1 MSVLLDIKNL
11 TVALPNGGERGYA
24 VRNLTLQVPR
34 GKTVCV
40 VGESGSGKSVMANA
54 VMRLLPAHS
63 LRLDS
68 GEIVLDGLSL
78 LSLDPLEMRAIR
90 GARIGMIFQEPM
102 TSLNPVMPVG
112 EQIDEVLLVHGVKD
126 PAQRAQRV
134 LELLRDMK
142 LPQPEQIKDRYP
154 FQLSGGQRQRIL
166 IAMAMAMEPQLLIA
180 DEPTTALDATTQAQ
194 ILLLIKELQ
203 ERHGIGVLFITHD
216 FGVVA
221 DIADHVVVMRH
232 GEVVEQ
238 GSAQDVLGQ
247 PQHEYT
253 QGLLAAVPR
262 LNVDPGAAP
271 VRAAAP
277 LLQIRN
283 LCKTYPARGGLFN
296 SGKRTVALDHI
307 NLDILPGETVGLVG
321 ESGSG
326 KTTLGQCVVRLL
338 ATDSG
343 ELLFDGQPLHALKG
357 RELQRMRPQIQMVF
371 QDPFASLNP
380 RHRVERIITENLIL
394 TGVSRKEARARMRE
408 VLQLVGMNPDTAPQR
423 YPHEFSGGQRQRI
436 GIARAIVMRPKLLVA
451 DEAVSALD
459 VSVQQQVLTLLRDVR
474 RELGLAMLFVTH
486 DLRVASQICDRIAVM
501 NKGQLV
507 ELGSVYDIATRPQHR
522 YTQELFDAMPGREWA
537 EPAPAA
543 TAPGVGG
550 VGGPAFK
557 MAAFA

>member
-11 TVALPNGGERGYA
+11 TVSLPHGGERGYA

-126 PAQRAQRV
+126 PAQRARRV

-277 LLQIRN
+277 LLQIRD

-338 ATDSG
+338 AADSG

-408 VLQLVGMNPDTAPQR
+408 VLQLVGMNPDTAPLR

-537 EPAPAA
+537 EPAPAV
-543 TAPGVGG
+543 TASGVGG

>member
-11 TVALPNGGERGYA
+11 TVSLPHGGERGYA

-78 LSLDPLEMRAIR
+78 LALDPLEMRAIR

-194 ILLLIKELQ
+194 ILMLIKELQ

-238 GSAQDVLGQ
+238 GSAQEVLGQ
-247 PQHEYT
+247 PKHEYT

-277 LLQIRN
+277 LLQIRD

-338 ATDSG
+338 AADSG

-408 VLQLVGMNPDTAPQR
+408 VLQLVGMNPDTAPLR

-522 YTQELFDAMPGREWA
+522 YTRELFDAMPGREWA
-537 EPAPAA
+537 EPAPVEPPRE
-543 TAPGVGG
+543 TS
-550 VGGPAFK
+550 GPAFK

>member
-11 TVALPNGGERGYA
+11 TVSLPHGGERGYA

-78 LSLDPLEMRAIR
+78 LALDPLEMRAIR

-194 ILLLIKELQ
+194 ILMLIKELQ

-238 GSAQDVLGQ
+238 GSAQEVLGQ
-247 PQHEYT
+247 PKHEYT

-277 LLQIRN
+277 LLQIRD

-338 ATDSG
+338 AADSG

-408 VLQLVGMNPDTAPQR
+408 VLQLVGMNPDTAPLR

-522 YTQELFDAMPGREWA
+522 YTRELFDAMPGREWA
-537 EPAPAA
+537 EPAPV
-543 TAPGVGG
+543 APAQGTS
-550 VGGPAFK
+550 GPAFK